1 MRNARVLIVDDD
13 PALLEALSEALQLRA
28 PGLVAETAD
37 AAAAALQRVSSDNY
51 DAIVA
56 DIKMPGMDGLELLSR
71 VRELRPDVP
80 TLLITGHGEQDLAV
94 QALRGG
100 AHDYIPKPI
109 DRDYFVRSLLHAIE
123 RHRLSQK
130 VARQKH
136 ALEQQTKKL
145 ESWLE
150 DRTHELRDL
159 YQREALARAQ
169 LEKISA
175 ELEAAQRRRDELIS
189 MIAHDLGTPLTTLR
203 GYAELLTRPNV
214 SPAIRD
220 RARAVILSETSR
232 MARLIQDLVSDSE
245 TPRAGFSIQLGR
257 CDLVELVREQIEVA
271 ATRSTQHTLI
281 LDAPGRLSMRCDR
294 ERVAQ
299 VLTNLLGN
307 AMTYTPPGE
316 IRVRLW
322 GEGRDAH
329 VSVRD
334 SGPGIPAEKLNTI
347 FEPGVRL
354 QGHARHGATG
364 AGLGLSIA
372 RDIVEAHGGRI
383 WADSRPGDGT
393 TFSIVLPTCLEEH
406 QPVST
411 RSKAP
416 RTSPQQRAGSR
427 TPVG

>member
-1 MRNARVLIVDDD
+1 MKHPRVLIVDDD
-13 PALLEALSEALQLRA
+13 PALLDALSEALQLRM
-28 PGLVAETAD
+28 PGLLLETAD
-37 AAAAALQRVSSDNY
+37 TAVAALERVSRDDY

-56 DIKMPGMDGLELLSR
+56 DIKMPGMDGLELLGR
-71 VRELRPDVP
+71 VRELKPHIP

-100 AHDYIPKPI
+100 AHDYVQKPI
-109 DRDYFVRSLLHAIE
+109 DRDYFVRSLTHAIE

-136 ALEQQTKKL
+136 TLEQQTKKL

-175 ELEAAQRRRDELIS
+175 ELEAAQRRRDDLIS

-203 GYAELLTRPNV
+203 GYAELLTRPNL
-214 SPAIRD
+214 SPAIRN
-220 RARAVILSETSR
+220 RAKAVILSETSR
-232 MARLIQDLVSDSE
+232 MARLIQDLVSDSD
-245 TPRAGFSIQLGR
+245 TSRQSFSIQIGG
-257 CDLVELVREQIEVA
+257 CDLVELIREQIEVA
-271 ATRSTQHTLI
+271 AARSTAHTVVV
-281 LDAPGRLSMRCDR
+281 DAPERLRMRCDR

-299 VLTNLLGN
+299 VFANLLGN
-307 AMTYTPPGE
+307 AMAYTPAGE

-322 GEGRDAH
+322 GQGRDAH
-329 VSVRD
+329 VSVHD
-334 SGPGIPAEKLNTI
+334 QGPGIPAEKLNTI

-354 QGHARHGATG
+354 QGGTRHGANG

-372 RDIVEAHGGRI
+372 REIVQAHGGRI
-383 WADSRPGDGT
+383 WADSHPGDGA
-393 TFSIVLPTCLEEH
+393 TFSIVLPTCLEQH
-406 QPVST
+406 QRV
-411 RSKAP
+411 RARQKASRDP
-416 RTSPQQRAGSR
+416 RRPAGSR